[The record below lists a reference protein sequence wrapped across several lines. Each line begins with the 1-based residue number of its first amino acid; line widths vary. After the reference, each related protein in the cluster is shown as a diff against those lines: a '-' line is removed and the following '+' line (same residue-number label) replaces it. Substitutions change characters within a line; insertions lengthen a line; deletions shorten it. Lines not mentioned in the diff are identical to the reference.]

1 MNTYTLTQRHVSVG
15 ETIQMA
21 SANYSKCNSVATI
34 SAALFDNSIAGF
46 NPAPV
51 VIPRE
56 TQFRVIVSG
65 YTPAVLAIVDIAAA
79 RAGAWGTGTDIHFL
93 HYDRDSGTYA
103 CQMIAFGG

>member
-1 MNTYTLTQRHVSVG
+1 
-15 ETIQMA
+15 MA
-21 SANYSKCNSVATI
+21 NANCSKCNGVATI
-34 SAALFDNSIAGF
+34 SATLFDNSF

-65 YTPAVLAIVDIAAA
+65 YTPAVIVDIAAA
-79 RAGAWGTGTDIHFL
+79 RVGAWGTGTDIHFL